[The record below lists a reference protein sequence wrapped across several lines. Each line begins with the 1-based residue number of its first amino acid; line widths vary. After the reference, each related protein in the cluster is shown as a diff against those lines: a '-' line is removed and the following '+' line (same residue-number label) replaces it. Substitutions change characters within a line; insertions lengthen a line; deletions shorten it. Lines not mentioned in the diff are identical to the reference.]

1 MNNDKNISE
10 HQLNAFVDNELDAQE
25 REMIFSE
32 ANSSSEIEQELC
44 EYRKIKELVRH
55 AYSEVPEPY
64 SSPEHKSTTK
74 RAGYKR
80 FLTAAMLMVV
90 GSLVGAVLNQG
101 FNSQK
106 INASQIVQSDLL
118 APNAY
123 VQDIN
128 RIVLH
133 LDSNDIELMDAAL
146 TRAEKLVNSSANENP
161 VLVEVI
167 ANDKGL
173 DLLRSDISPFAD
185 RISELSKQ
193 NVAFMACARGIQNLR
208 NDNIEVNLLP
218 GTNFHYTALD
228 RVVDRLKGGWSY
240 EKI

>member
-1 MNNDKNISE
+1 MNNDTKLPE
-10 HQLNAFVDNELDAQE
+10 HQLNAFIDNELDAQE
-25 REMIFSE
+25 REVIFSE
-32 ANSSSEIEQELC
+32 ANKSSEIEQEIC

-55 AYSEVPEPY
+55 AYSDVPEPY
-64 SSPEHKSTTK
+64 SSNDNKSPSK
-74 RAGYKR
+74 RGKSKR
-80 FLTAAMLMVV
+80 FLTAAMLMIV
-90 GSLVGAVLNQG
+90 GSLVGAVLSQG
-101 FNSQK
+101 LNSQK
-106 INASQIVQSDLL
+106 ANTAQNIQNDLL

-133 LDSNDIELMDAAL
+133 LDSNDISLMEAAL
-146 TRAEKLVNSSANENP
+146 SRAEELVSTSANENP
-161 VLVEVI
+161 IVVEVI

-173 DLLRSDISPFAD
+173 DLLRSDISPYAE
-185 RISELSKQ
+185 RVSVLIKQ

-208 NDNIEVNLLP
+208 NEDVEVNLLP

-228 RVVDRLKGGWSY
+228 RVVDRLKNGWSY